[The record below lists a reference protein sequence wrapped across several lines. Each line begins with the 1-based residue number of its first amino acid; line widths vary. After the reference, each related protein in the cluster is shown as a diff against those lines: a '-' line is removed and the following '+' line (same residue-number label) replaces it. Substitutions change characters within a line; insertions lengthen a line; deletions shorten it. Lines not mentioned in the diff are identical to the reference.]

1 MAYPEAY
8 EITPS
13 RGRSTSP
20 LTGPLVTMS
29 SSRTASAFLPRR
41 ATSCLAC
48 SPPSLGAKL
57 GTVVDEDIDVFDPSQ
72 AEWAVNTGPDRPFRA
87 VPTGTLP

>member
-1 MAYPEAY
+1 
-8 EITPS
+8 
-13 RGRSTSP
+13 
-20 LTGPLVTMS
+20 
-29 SSRTASAFLPRR
+29 
-41 ATSCLAC
+41 LAC